1 MIYLDYNATAPLL
14 PAVKQAFVDGLEMY
28 GNPSSVHQVGV
39 KARRVVE
46 QAREDLASFVGAKP
60 HQVLF
65 TSGGSEAN
73 TMVLASFA
81 GREILV
87 SSVEHDSVLNV
98 PVAKTLI
105 PVDEEGLVDLQALE
119 ALLQSRPV
127 SLVSVMAVNNETGV
141 IQPISEIATLV
152 HQYGAELHV
161 DAVQAFGKL
170 PLDFINSGID
180 FMTLA
185 FHKVGGMKGMGVVVA
200 TAHELLVPLIYGG
213 TQEKRLRAGTENVP
227 LFASLSV
234 LVKELRENTAK
245 TLEIQGL
252 RDYIQQQLKDC
263 IVLGK
268 NAPRVANTL
277 CVAMPFVK
285 AETQVIAFDLSGVAV
300 SSGSACSSGKVQSS
314 HVLRAMGIPENIAS
328 SAIRVSLGW
337 QTTESDA
344 QIFITTWNALF
355 KRQQQKQAA

>member
-1 MIYLDYNATAPLL
+1 M
-14 PAVKQAFVDGLEMY
+14 
-28 GNPSSVHQVGV
+28 GV

-46 QAREDLASFVGAKP
+46 QAREDLAGFVGAKP
-60 HQVLF
+60 HQILF

-105 PVDEEGLVDLQALE
+105 PVDSVGVVDLAALE
-119 ALLQSRPV
+119 TLLQQRTV
-127 SLVSVMAVNNETGV
+127 SLVSVMFVNNETGV
-141 IQPISEIATLV
+141 IQPIKDIAKLV

-161 DAVQAFGKL
+161 DAVQAFGKHL
-170 PLDFINSGID
+170 IDFINEGVD

-185 FHKVGGMKGMGVVVA
+185 FHKVGGMKGMGAVVA
-200 TAHELLVPLIYGG
+200 TAHELLVPVIYGG

-227 LFASLSV
+227 LLASLSA
-234 LVKELRENTAK
+234 LVKDLRENATE

-252 RDYIQQQLKDC
+252 RDYIQQQLQGA
-263 IVLGK
+263 IIFGE

-277 CVAMPFVK
+277 CVAMQNVK
-285 AETQVIAFDLSGVAV
+285 AETQVIAFDLSGIAV

-328 SAIRVSLGW
+328 SAIRLSLGW

-344 QIFITTWNALF
+344 QTFITTWNALQ
-355 KRQQQKQAA
+355 KRGIRDQASGNRENSFSPDAFRQMPAA